1 MKTRPWEFPFGPAQK
16 FRPECGQGRSCGRS
30 SPTAMSDAASPLARR
45 RWRTPEECVMRIR
58 AKIGELTVERL
69 HVTQAP
75 EPKAEIKAALR
86 TQDRRQIRRRC
97 AGGCEVAE
105 RTGVERRWRSID
117 VELAKPRQMS
127 SLNAASSP
135 ARGCSLLGR
144 LRRPRLAGRGRWA
157 RSANVPRPV
166 QPTGRSTGGG
176 CDGGHHH
183 QLHRGLGVQSGGQR
197 RPQHP

>member
-1 MKTRPWEFPFGPAQK
+1 
-16 FRPECGQGRSCGRS
+16 
-30 SPTAMSDAASPLARR
+30 
-45 RWRTPEECVMRIR
+45 MRIR

-117 VELAKPRQMS
+117 VELDE
-127 SLNAASSP
+127 AAP
-135 ARGCSLLGR
+135 DVEFER
-144 LRRPRLAGRGRWA
+144 
-157 RSANVPRPV
+157 
-166 QPTGRSTGGG
+166 
-176 CDGGHHH
+176 
-183 QLHRGLGVQSGGQR
+183 GVQSGPGLFASGPTTPTSVGGPGPLGSLGKR
-197 RPQHP
+197 SSTRSANWTVDWRGV